1 MVQRVKRQ
9 IDSEIG
15 SSQEWAD
22 CLFFACQFYSL
33 HLITS
38 ESERLFDYLTSISD
52 NSPLMRSRIL
62 NEVFLKYV
70 LRCSVLASFS
80 PKEMTQKHGN
90 YSMNRSFTPRSSST
104 RSFWRLE
111 RLSALLL
118 RLYRCVFINW
128 FVAWGCGKDAKRQ
141 GHDFG
146 CAANKRAQLHKAA
159 SWCGADR

>member
-9 IDSEIG
+9 IDSAVG
-15 SSQEWAD
+15 NSQEWAD

-52 NSPLMRSRIL
+52 NSPIMRSRIL
-62 NEVFLKYV
+62 NEVRFPPF

-80 PKEMTQKHGN
+80 PKEMMQRHGN
-90 YSMNRSFTPRSSST
+90 YSTNRSFTAHNSSIHN
-104 RSFWRLE
+104 FWRLE

-118 RLYRCVFINW
+118 RSYCCAFIMICSLRTWKRCETTRTRLW
-128 FVAWGCGKDAKRQ
+128 MRC
-141 GHDFG
+141 
-146 CAANKRAQLHKAA
+146 
-159 SWCGADR
+159 